1 MLRQE
6 EEVLF
11 VLLRRLWEQGL
22 ISEAEYHGAGR
33 FGGARRQGEQSG
45 GGEPPWIFAKSVN

>member
-22 ISEAEYHGAGR
+22 ISEAEYHGSR
-33 FGGARRQGEQSG
+33 DVLERG
-45 GGEPPWIFAKSVN
+45 GGRESKAGEVSRPGYSQNP